1 MCDLCNVDF
10 YVDVTLTDKDGSK
23 VYCPNHLTRELGAG
37 RLNFIPDK
45 TLVDEITRKPGAVK
59 FQSAD
64 ETYILNP
71 GAMRR
76 LINRSLRAEELEII
90 LKDRGLT
97 EIPDGSKYFQ
107 IHNDFYD
114 EKGLPLQVCLT
125 AEDLRELYPKADKQ
139 TDSSDR
145 KPYPRKRLVLPKADK
160 QTGSREEI
168 DR

>member
-1 MCDLCNVDF
+1 MCDLCNFDWSI
-10 YVDVTLTDKDGSK
+10 DVTLTDKNGSK
-23 VYCPNHLTRELGAG
+23 VYCPNHLISELGLG

-59 FQSAD
+59 FQTTD
-64 ETYILNP
+64 ETYVLNP

-76 LINRSLRAEELEII
+76 LINRSLRASELEVI
-90 LKDRGLT
+90 LKNRGLT

-114 EKGLPLQVCLT
+114 EERLPLNICLT
-125 AEDLRELYPKADKQ
+125 AEELRDLYPKM
-139 TDSSDR
+139 R
-145 KPYPRKRLVLPKADK
+145 MPRSRVLSKTIRGTDK

>member
-1 MCDLCNVDF
+1 MCDLCNFDWSI
-10 YVDVTLTDKDGSK
+10 DVTLTDKDCSK
-23 VYCPNHLTRELGAG
+23 TYCPNHLTRELGAG

-76 LINRSLRAEELEII
+76 LINRSLMVSELEVI

-114 EKGLPLQVCLT
+114 EEKLPLNICLT
-125 AEDLRELYPKADKQ
+125 ALDLRNLYPE
-139 TDSSDR
+139 DR
-145 KPYPRKRLVLPKADK
+145 PFFPKER
-160 QTGSREEI
+160 GSREEI

>member
-1 MCDLCNVDF
+1 MCDLCNSDWSI
-10 YVDVTLTDKDGSK
+10 DVTLTDKGGSR
-23 VYCPNHLTRELGAG
+23 VYCPNHLISELGLG
-37 RLNFIPDK
+37 MLYFIPDK

-59 FQSAD
+59 FQSAE

-71 GAMRR
+71 DAMRR

-114 EKGLPLQVCLT
+114 EEKLPLQTCLT
-125 AEDLRELYPKADKQ
+125 AEELGDLYPK
-139 TDSSDR
+139 DR
-145 KPYPRKRLVLPKADK
+145 PVPKKRS
-160 QTGSREEI
+160 SREGI